1 MSQHVYKERGC
12 HDHTYDVRRNISIT
26 EPSCR
31 NPPFKILAV
40 GRKVALGNCF
50 KVVVVACIDDG
61 IPKKQK
67 CWDSYIRRQ
76 LLQGADGADNRE
88 KEHQRRI
95 ETRGH
100 YCFFVLFCFNPSI
113 PPCNQVNEREESKMF
128 RISNVSCLV
137 CLYRDGRWS
146 SSRIYISNH
155 FGRIRM
161 A

>member
-1 MSQHVYKERGC
+1 MIIPMMS
-12 HDHTYDVRRNISIT
+12 
-26 EPSCR
+26 
-31 NPPFKILAV
+31 
-40 GRKVALGNCF
+40 
-50 KVVVVACIDDG
+50 DG
-61 IPKKQK
+61 IFPSQNLPVGIPPSKFLPQGGKLHLA
-67 CWDSYIRRQ
+67 IVLRQ
-76 LLQGADGADNRE
+76 LLLPASTMESPKNRSAGTVTFGGSFC
-88 KEHQRRI
+88 KELTVQTI
-95 ETRGH
+95 ERKSTN
-100 YCFFVLFCFNPSI
+100 VEQKQEDIILIFNSSI